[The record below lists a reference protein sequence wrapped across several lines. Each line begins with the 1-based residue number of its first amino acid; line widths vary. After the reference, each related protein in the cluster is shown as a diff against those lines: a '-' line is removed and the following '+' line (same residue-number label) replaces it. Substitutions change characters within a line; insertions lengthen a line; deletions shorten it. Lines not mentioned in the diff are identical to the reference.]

1 MEGRAMLKKLL
12 LMISILMLSA
22 SNSIADSKTFVTYRS
37 LTVETALELAKATL
51 EACRKLDFQIAV
63 AVVDRGGNTQVVL
76 RDRYAGPH
84 TGETARRKA
93 STAVS
98 FRTDTLELN
107 KLSEAGKVASGI
119 RSLPGVAAI
128 GGGVMIQA
136 AGSLVG
142 GVGVSGAP
150 GGTVDDQCAKKG
162 LEKIQDKLDF

>member
-1 MEGRAMLKKLL
+1 MFKKLL
-12 LMISILMLSA
+12 FAAGVLIISG
-22 SNSIADSKTFVTYRS
+22 SNVFADSKTFVTYRS

-51 EACRKLDFQIAV
+51 DACRKMDYQIAV
-63 AVVDRGGNTQVVL
+63 AVVDRGGNTQVIL
-76 RDRYAGPH
+76 RDRFAGPH

-107 KLSEAGKVASGI
+107 KLSEPGNLASGI
-119 RSLPGVAAI
+119 RGLPGVAAI
-128 GGGVMIQA
+128 GGGVLIQA

-150 GGTVDDQCAKKG
+150 GGTVDDQCAKQG
-162 LEKIQDKLDF
+162 LAKIQDKLDF

>member
-1 MEGRAMLKKLL
+1 MFKKLL
-12 LMISILMLSA
+12 LTASILIITGSKVF
-22 SNSIADSKTFVTYRS
+22 ADSKTFVTYKS

-51 EACRKLDFQIAV
+51 EACRKRDFQIAV
-63 AVVDRGGNTQVVL
+63 AVVDRGGNTQVIL
-76 RDRYAGPH
+76 RDRFAGPH

-107 KLSEAGKVASGI
+107 KLSEAGQVASGI

-142 GVGVSGAP
+142 GIGVSGAP
-150 GGTVDDQCAKKG
+150 GGTIDDECAKKG

>member
-1 MEGRAMLKKLL
+1 MFKKLL
-12 LMISILMLSA
+12 LTVGILFITG
-22 SNSIADSKTFVTYRS
+22 SNGFADSKTFVTYKS

-51 EACRKLDFQIAV
+51 EACRKMDYQIAV
-63 AVVDRGGNTQVVL
+63 AIVDRGGNTQVIL
-76 RDRYAGPH
+76 RDRFAGPH

-107 KLSEAGKVASGI
+107 QLSEPGKTASGV

-150 GGTVDDQCAKKG
+150 GGPIDDQCAKKG